1 MKVLFITGSY
11 PPAQCGVGDYTAQLV
26 RALSTSGDFEA
37 SVLTSLS
44 PATEQSGP
52 GPLIL
57 RTMSTWRAQAVGEVE
72 ALIRRLKP
80 DIVHMQFPTQGYE
93 DWKGTAAIALA
104 VRVKLR
110 IPLVL
115 TMHEYLPPSCR
126 GEAFWLYL
134 LAAVANR
141 IVVVRPGFHERI
153 PKLLKLILPKRKFEF
168 ISNGSVLP
176 KVTLSVAEREAVKR
190 DAHCSQR
197 RLIVYFGFS
206 FPHKGVD
213 LLFRIADPEEHC
225 LMFIGPLSADDP
237 YHEEL
242 RRLAATGAWQRR
254 ATFTGFIGAEEAARL
269 LAAADA
275 AVFPYRTGGGVWNSS
290 LHAAMVQDT
299 FVLTTSLE
307 RNGYDAPTNVYYAR
321 PGDLEEMRRA
331 LRQYQGTRRARPF
344 TAEDE
349 WLAIAQRH
357 RQIFGA
363 LLGRSA
369 AARG

>member
-1 MKVLFITGSY
+1 LKVLLISGSY
-11 PPAQCGVGDYTAQLV
+11 PPAQCGVGDYTAHLAG
-26 RALSTSGDFEA
+26 ALTRSGDFEV
-37 SVLTSLS
+37 SVLTSVL
-44 PATEQSGP
+44 PAVEQSSSSP
-52 GPLIL
+52 IVF
-57 RTMSTWRAQAVGEVE
+57 RTMHTWRAQAVAEVE

-80 DIVHMQFPTQGYE
+80 DIVHMQVPTQGYD
-93 DWKGTAAIALA
+93 DWKGLALMALA

-110 IPLVL
+110 IPFVV
-115 TMHEYLPPSCR
+115 TAHEYLPDSSVR
-126 GEAFWLYL
+126 KALWLYL

-141 IVVVRPGFHERI
+141 IVVVRPGFRERV

-190 DAHCSQR
+190 DAHCSER

-242 RRLAATGAWQRR
+242 RRLAATGAWQGR

-307 RNGYDAPTNVYYAR
+307 QNGYDAPTNVYYAR

>member
-1 MKVLFITGSY
+1 MKVLFISGSY
-11 PPAQCGVGDYTAQLV
+11 PPAQCGVGDYTAHLA

-37 SVLTSLS
+37 AVLTSLS
-44 PATEQSGP
+44 PVAEQSGGAP
-52 GPLIL
+52 VVL
-57 RTMSTWRAQAVGEVE
+57 RTMNTWRVQAVGEVE

-80 DIVHMQFPTQGYE
+80 DIVHMQFPTQGYD
-93 DWKGTAAIALA
+93 DWKGLAAMALV

-110 IPLVL
+110 VPLVV
-115 TMHEYLPPSCR
+115 TVHEYLPRSCI
-126 GEAFWLYL
+126 GKAFWPYL
-134 LAAVANR
+134 LAAAANR

-153 PKLLKLILPKRKFEF
+153 PMLLKLILPKRKFEF
-168 ISNGSVLP
+168 ISNASVLP
-176 KVTLSVAEREAVKR
+176 KIALSASEREAVKR
-190 DAHCSQR
+190 DAHCANG
-197 RLIVYFGFS
+197 RLIVFFGFS

-213 LLFRIADPEEHC
+213 LLFRIADPDKHC
-225 LMFIGPLSADDP
+225 LLFIGPLSADDP
-237 YHEEL
+237 YHEKL
-242 RRLAATGAWQRR
+242 RRLAAAEAWKGR
-254 ATFTGFIGAEEAARL
+254 AAFTGFIGSEEAARL

-275 AVFPYRTGGGVWNSS
+275 AVFPYRKGGGIWNSS

-307 RNGYDAPTNVYYAR
+307 RNGYDASTNVYYAR
-321 PGDLEEMRRA
+321 PEDVDEMRRA

-349 WLAIAQRH
+349 WAAIAQKH

-369 AARG
+369 VAGG